1 MMIVEVVLLAG
12 WTFLWLRL
20 GFLLGERNAGK
31 DKSDD

>member
-1 MMIVEVVLLAG
+1 MIELVILAG
-12 WTFLWLRL
+12 WTFLWLCL

>member
-1 MMIVEVVLLAG
+1 MIVEVVLLAG
-12 WTFLWLRL
+12 WTFLWL

>member
-1 MMIVEVVLLAG
+1 MIELVMLAG
-12 WTFLWLRL
+12 WTFLWLCL

>member
-1 MMIVEVVLLAG
+1 MIELVMIVG
-12 WTFLWLRL
+12 WTFLWLCL